1 MVKNFPK
8 VMKNNKS
15 WIQKNYISQADESK
29 SKPHL
34 VKTFFKTTEDKDS
47 NRILKAFRG
56 RGLFAF
62 YRALFCWLLK

>member
-15 WIQKNYISQADESK
+15 WIQKNYKSQADESK

-34 VKTFFKTTEDKDS
+34 VTREKG
-47 NRILKAFRG
+47 G
-56 RGLFAF
+56 RGEGTEGEVV
-62 YRALFCWLLK
+62 YPQRD